1 MTRYAKYCLC
11 LESIFI
17 VVFAEIIVVFVV
29 IVVAVIVLVSRSG
42 NLGAHSIFMYVKLR

>member
-11 LESIFI
+11 LESIF
-17 VVFAEIIVVFVV
+17 IVVFVV